1 MIKGRLGRKRLH
13 FLCYGILAVFFN
25 VSIVYAQQDTIMLPN
40 SPPDSALQIPHSP
53 LILDLSIGYLEI
65 DKEENGWLSHQE
77 TSTGV
82 LFLPIEMPIDSFLKD
97 MKSQFLESTY
107 DSEVLMRPVIG
118 QNCKGIL
125 FNILERYSGSKQA
138 DKLISFSLVIGDSH
152 MSYWLYATYPISKHV
167 ILGPMY
173 SELFQSIYW
182 DATIDHHEF
191 FRFPFFIDLEKTDL
205 AISESFGGKYLIL
218 KSNFPSNPAII
229 IEFQMMELPA
239 AMDPT
244 NLSQDRLLE
253 RFDHYIFEDKII
265 YFDENNQVSDSKGQT
280 SIDGIV
286 FCMNSS
292 QTVFFSAK
300 CRTKSELLSKL
311 EHFHFKP

>member
-1 MIKGRLGRKRLH
+1 MVRKRLQ
-13 FLCYGILAVFFN
+13 FLCYVILALFFN
-25 VSIVYAQQDTIMLPN
+25 VSFVYAQQDTIMLPS

-53 LILDLSIGYLEI
+53 LILDLSIGNLEI

-97 MKSQFLESTY
+97 MVNQFLETTY

-125 FNILERYSGSKQA
+125 FNILERYSGSNQA

-173 SELFQSIYW
+173 GGLFQSIYW

-191 FRFPFFIDLEKTDL
+191 FRFPFFIDLKRSDMSIIESYGGQYIRLASNATSKTPV
-205 AISESFGGKYLIL
+205 K
-218 KSNFPSNPAII
+218 
-229 IEFQMMELPA
+229 IEFQLMELPA
-239 AMDPT
+239 SMDPT
-244 NLSQDRLLE
+244 NMSHERLSMQ
-253 RFDHYIFEDKII
+253 FDHYMLDDLII
-265 YFDENNQVSDSKGQT
+265 YFDDKNQMPVSQGQNNL
-280 SIDGIV
+280 DGIV
-286 FCMNSS
+286 FCTKSNR
-292 QTVFFSAK
+292 TVFFSANCQSK
-300 CRTKSELLSKL
+300 TELISKL
-311 EHFHFKP
+311 KHFHFKP